1 MVSKRNTSKILCS
14 ILRVPCI
21 DKREYIWYSEKQ
33 LVLMAVRTHLY
44 PYRTQKLSSPA
55 SKILGWRRPGKIERC
70 QHKRKRTGE
79 TVRFVYSS
87 LAQSVEHAAVN
98 RRVVCSSQTGGAK
111 REGSVDDSPCCFPFC
126 FLYLLSQSTLC
137 FGRRIAAVCTTLA
150 WCAAEVVCRHCAQH
164 SEASLLEE
172 PKKKELGQKP
182 GSFFFFFSVS
192 F

>member
-1 MVSKRNTSKILCS
+1 
-14 ILRVPCI
+14 
-21 DKREYIWYSEKQ
+21 
-33 LVLMAVRTHLY
+33 MAVRTHLY

-182 GSFFFFFSVS
+182 GSFFFIFFCFVLTEDGSGAEREERRSDVES
-192 F
+192 PLF

>member
-87 LAQSVEHAAVN
+87 LARAQIKLRLLSEEHTSKSPYKSSFLT
-98 RRVVCSSQTGGAK
+98 VCTGTALSSQAVSSQVFSTLVSLTSVFGMGTGGTSPPLAPVL
-111 REGSVDDSPCCFPFC
+111 RTGSSK
-126 FLYLLSQSTLC
+126 LN
-137 FGRRIAAVCTTLA
+137 
-150 WCAAEVVCRHCAQH
+150 
-164 SEASLLEE
+164 
-172 PKKKELGQKP
+172 KET
-182 GSFFFFFSVS
+182 
-192 F
+192 

>member
-111 REGSVDDSPCCFPFC
+111 REGSVDDSPCCFPFL
-126 FLYLLSQSTLC
+126 FLVFALTVNPVFRQAYCGCLHHAC
-137 FGRRIAAVCTTLA
+137 VVRR
-150 WCAAEVVCRHCAQH
+150 
-164 SEASLLEE
+164 
-172 PKKKELGQKP
+172 
-182 GSFFFFFSVS
+182 
-192 F
+192 

>member
-1 MVSKRNTSKILCS
+1 
-14 ILRVPCI
+14 
-21 DKREYIWYSEKQ
+21 
-33 LVLMAVRTHLY
+33 MAVRTHLY

-182 GSFFFFFSVS
+182 GSFFFILWQKPPAMLVDKKLRAMDKKGAPRYIRVKVCQPN
-192 F
+192 